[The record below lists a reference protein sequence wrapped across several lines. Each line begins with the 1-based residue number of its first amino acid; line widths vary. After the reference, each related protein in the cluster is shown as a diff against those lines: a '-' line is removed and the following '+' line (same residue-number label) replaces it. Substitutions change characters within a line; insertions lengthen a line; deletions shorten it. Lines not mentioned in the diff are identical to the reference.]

1 MDQDTKILIVDD
13 DARLCKVL
21 DRYLTSAGY
30 QVKTANNGEEM
41 HKSIKI
47 RTPDIVILDLQ
58 LPGKHG
64 LELAME
70 IRRDS
75 EIGIIILTGTGDKFD
90 EIVGLESGA
99 DDYLLKPVE
108 ERDLLARVR
117 ALCRRLETTSDNVDK
132 KNKSIA
138 KFSGWTMDFDAYE
151 LISPTGESIS
161 VTSYEFQIL
170 ATLVQNSN
178 RVLSRDQI
186 MVSITGR
193 DWVSNDRSVDV
204 LMGKLRKKIER
215 DPHNP
220 SMIKT
225 IRGAGY
231 KFTARVE
238 YS

>member
-41 HKSIKI
+41 HKSIKT